1 MTRSILFILFSLYQL
16 CSFAQA
22 DIFSYQLALRG
33 ADGNPPA
40 QGTNIAL
47 RISILDGSAT
57 GGQLY
62 REIHNQAL
70 NNNAGIVNIQ
80 VGNGTAKE
88 GDIAT
93 IIWSTTRFI
102 KTEVDL
108 AGGVNYIDMGATQIL
123 GVPFANTAKKVVE
136 KQTLSYAPYQHTGW
150 YLDTIKISGG
160 NSIVLP
166 EGYWKRYAGVY
177 TLDLRSPN
185 GSGASISDSFDSD
198 AQGALEM
205 HWGGTQ
211 FENNGIAASLMKA
224 SPTGHHAAMYARNKA
239 TNGVGFAV
247 HGIHESSG
255 TGLRGDALGA
265 LGRGVHGKVASTGYG
280 VFGEASGPGIGV
292 YGESHA
298 SGGVAIM
305 GSSVNGIAI
314 KGVTNANNL
323 YGVEGQSTLGYG
335 LFGHGV
341 TGVLGYGG
349 GFYGGAFYG
358 KQAGIKA
365 VAGISTAN
373 LTTNDTTALEID
385 GFIKV
390 AASTPDRRTAFQT
403 TPISSASAFLPL
415 SYPNQKQSDIV
426 IYNVVS
432 NGAAI
437 PANRLTWDTGNNWWT
452 VEGNT
457 LFNAGTRLNVLIIRQ

>member
-1 MTRSILFILFSLYQL
+1 
-16 CSFAQA
+16 
-22 DIFSYQLALRG
+22 
-33 ADGNPPA
+33 
-40 QGTNIAL
+40 
-47 RISILDGSAT
+47 
-57 GGQLY
+57 
-62 REIHNQAL
+62 
-70 NNNAGIVNIQ
+70 
-80 VGNGTAKE
+80 
-88 GDIAT
+88 
-93 IIWSTTRFI
+93 
-102 KTEVDL
+102 
-108 AGGVNYIDMGATQIL
+108 
-123 GVPFANTAKKVVE
+123 
-136 KQTLSYAPYQHTGW
+136 
-150 YLDTIKISGG
+150 
-160 NSIVLP
+160 
-166 EGYWKRYAGVY
+166 
-177 TLDLRSPN
+177 LDLRSPN
-185 GSGASISDSFDSD
+185 GSSASIGDSFDTD
-198 AQGALEM
+198 AQGTLEL

-239 TNGVGFAV
+239 TNGNGFAI

-265 LGRGVHGKVASTGYG
+265 LGRGVHGKVATTGYG

-292 YGESHA
+292 YGESNA

-305 GSSVNGIAI
+305 GSSINGIAI

-335 LFGHGV
+335 IFGHGV

-403 TPISSASAFLPL
+403 TPIISASAFLPL

-426 IYNVVS
+426 IYNIVS

-437 PANRLTWDTGNNWWT
+437 PSNRLTWDTGNNWWT
-452 VEGNT
+452 VEGNA
-457 LFNAGTRLNVLIIRQ
+457 LFNVGTRLNVLIIRQ